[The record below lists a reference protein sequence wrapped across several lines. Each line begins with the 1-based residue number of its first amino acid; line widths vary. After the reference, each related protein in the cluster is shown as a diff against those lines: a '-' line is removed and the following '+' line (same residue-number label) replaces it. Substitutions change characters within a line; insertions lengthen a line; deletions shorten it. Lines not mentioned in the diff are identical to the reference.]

1 LQPNPELNF
10 GIEDL
15 DITSDDIDLTEID
28 EDIIRFQQDELV
40 QQALKTG
47 VDLREYSKNIESELR
62 QVEIDSIEDC
72 TLIIN

>member
-1 LQPNPELNF
+1 
-10 GIEDL
+10 L

-28 EDIIRFQQDELV
+28 EDIVRFQQDELV
-40 QQALKTG
+40 QKALETG

-72 TLIIN
+72 KATCLRHTYCSRFNRE